1 LAIVTACDNSPPPDV
16 GSNKDLRIGEEVF
29 RMFCMRSVRDAYP
42 EDPNGLRFSPA
53 CEGADLP
60 DDIRSDER
68 AARLVALIERRDVA
82 IAALDQVL
90 GDATVPD
97 SQTFADD
104 ELKEFTWKLL
114 PFYTDNDDPTLSKLL
129 PRSTQALGKVMLRL
143 SDKDDPDAT
152 KVRETI
158 SRLAAHAGYRTPQRV
173 LAAVRPTLAYG
184 RLDELTDSLLD
195 LVAEGGAGHDVF
207 MELLQGSSLELAEP
221 AEPKDAVTTLS
232 LALQLV
238 LSPDPLYVKAETEE
252 GRTNLPP
259 LLVLKR
265 DPATGDAIAVGDAG
279 ETPFPVAGRVDN
291 ADRADGSLIALSST
305 EPAYETF
312 DANQTALA
320 SLMRD
325 AVPLIRR
332 NGNPRSTV
340 ENTLRAARSLLGPN
354 KARTETFGAKSLSY
368 QGPDIENGPMGKFLW
383 SITSLLKLPETK
395 QMLQV
400 INTLLEKDES
410 SATQLI
416 NAIYNIEAKSD
427 DPLFAGK
434 LNGTNEFWDD
444 LIQMGQRI
452 VTEKPGLL
460 LDILKATQTPQT
472 LATGVILGHQMAH
485 KDVAKLADEANVNSD
500 VTTACTTP
508 DGATTAPGYCVP
520 VERMS
525 GGDVGMNR
533 SVFQRTLNVVHG
545 TYRSPNCNK
554 EGATLTVQEPLE
566 TTFPNPPLG
575 PLAPFL
581 QIFGSGS
588 GSCPTSLV
596 APPPATS
603 YKACTLIEQQSG
615 AVTLM
620 QAMLG
625 KAKINIKDEE
635 VTLCAKA
642 VGQEIDTAQEREAG
656 ITGFTTT
663 PTVKALNRFIYAPR
677 NKFLT
682 DMFEPYQ
689 TIDAVDLVDYEPY
702 GVYSLE
708 VLDPEALVDGQPQS
722 FITASRPLLE
732 AFDKYETF
740 NANGDAENGYLFA
753 ELLDLV
759 HMHYDSPHT
768 ELCPEQVEAGRE
780 GCSQSADPTKK
791 FYAYGTNAVSYEPLL
806 SWAML
811 DQDLLGV
818 LGRSTTAIAGID
830 IDVDGTPKNGLN
842 VLNDFLTVLL
852 KANAD
857 MKYKDGR
864 AYAKTNHCSG
874 PDSADA
880 TKCACPA
887 GAEATEDGLWCKT
900 GETFARRGRI
910 IAGGVPPLYLMLDA
924 LNDIDTMWK
933 SDTERHEI
941 YLGVRSTLVDQFLKI
956 DQAADKTTKL
966 QNRRAYALALK
977 AVPWLLA
984 RLDDHKGDLAA
995 WADGLVD
1002 RLAGVLAHPLAARGM
1017 DLFDKFWESKAAGD
1031 EVAQFTE
1038 YLLDDEASPEIF
1050 NDLIVTLA
1058 DTLEFFDKDPD
1069 LTPAIRFVS
1078 LALSL
1083 DALDVVNNG
1092 GDTPGVDE
1100 GTAYRFLEV
1109 TRAITQVD
1117 EGPDLSTL
1125 GKLLRNAVLPM
1136 DGDLRGKSPLE
1147 VVIDLVADA
1156 NRIEPDQDTT
1166 VTLTPDDNQRVY
1178 DQINQFLSDADV
1190 GLERL
1195 YQVIENRELP

>member
-1 LAIVTACDNSPPPDV
+1 
-16 GSNKDLRIGEEVF
+16 
-29 RMFCMRSVRDAYP
+29 MRSVRDAYP

-53 CEGADLP
+53 CEGADIP
-60 DDIRSDER
+60 DDIRADER
-68 AARLVALIERRDVA
+68 AARLVALIERRGVA
-82 IAALDQVL
+82 ISALDQVL
-90 GDATVPD
+90 GDAAVKD

-114 PFYTDNDDPTLSKLL
+114 PFYTDNDDATLSKLL

-143 SDKDDPDAT
+143 SDQNDPDAT

-173 LAAVRPTLAYG
+173 LAAVRPTLAYE

-195 LVAEGGAGHDVF
+195 LVAEGGSGHDVF
-207 MELLQGSSLELAEP
+207 MELLQGTSLELAEP

-238 LSPDPLYVKAETEE
+238 LAPDPVYVKAETEE
-252 GRTNLPP
+252 GRTDLES

-265 DPATGDAIAVGDAG
+265 DPATGDAIPVGDAG
-279 ETPFPVAGRVDN
+279 DTPFPVAGRVDN
-291 ADRADGSLIALSST
+291 ADRATGSLIALSST
-305 EPAYETF
+305 EPAFQTF

-325 AVPLIRR
+325 SVPLIRR

-340 ENTLRAARSLLGPN
+340 ENTLRSARALLGPN
-354 KARTETFGAKSLSY
+354 KARTEEFGAKSLSY

-383 SITSLLKLPETK
+383 SITSLLKLPKTK
-395 QMLQV
+395 PMLQV
-400 INTLLEKDES
+400 IQKLLETDES

-416 NAIYNIEAKSD
+416 NAVYNIEQKSD
-427 DPLFAGK
+427 DPLFKGQ

-444 LIQMGQRI
+444 LIQFGQRI
-452 VTEKPGLL
+452 ITEKPGLL
-460 LDILKATQTPQT
+460 RDILNATLDPRT
-472 LATGVILGHQMAH
+472 LATGVLLGHQMSN
-485 KDVAKLADEANVNSD
+485 KDIAKLKDEANVNSD
-500 VTTACTTP
+500 VTTGCQTP
-508 DGATTAPGYCVP
+508 DGATVAPAYCLP

-533 SVFQRTLNVVHG
+533 SVFQRTLNLVHG
-545 TYRSPNCNK
+545 TYKSPNCNK
-554 EGATLTVQEPLE
+554 EGATLTVQQPLE

-588 GSCPTSLV
+588 GSCPTSTV

-603 YKACTLIEQQSG
+603 YKQCTLIEQKSG
-615 AVTLM
+615 TVTLM
-620 QAMLG
+620 RAMLG
-625 KAKINIKDEE
+625 KAKIIIKDEE
-635 VTLCAKA
+635 VPLCAKA
-642 VGQEIDTAQEREAG
+642 VGQEIDVAQEREAG
-656 ITGFTTT
+656 ITGFTST

-682 DMFEPYQ
+682 DMFTPYQ
-689 TIDAVDLVDYEPY
+689 TIDKVDLVDYEPY

-708 VLDPEALVDGQPQS
+708 VLDPAAQVDGEAQS
-722 FITASRPLLE
+722 FISAARPLLE

-740 NANGDAENGYLFA
+740 DVNGDAPNGYLFA

-759 HMHYDSPHT
+759 HMHYGSPQT
-768 ELCPEQVEAGRE
+768 ALCPEGVEAGRE
-780 GCSQSADPTKK
+780 GCMQSADPTQK
-791 FYAYGTNAVSYEPLL
+791 FYAYGSNAVSYEPLV
-806 SWAML
+806 SWALL

-818 LGRSTTAIAGID
+818 LSRSTKAIAAID
-830 IDVDGTPKNGLN
+830 IDVDGQPKNGLD
-842 VLNDFLTVLL
+842 VLTEFLEEMLL
-852 KANAD
+852 AKAD
-857 MKYKDGR
+857 LKYKDGR

-874 PDSADA
+874 PDAADA

-887 GAEATEDGLWCKT
+887 GAEPTDDGLWCKT

-910 IAGGVPPLYLMLDA
+910 LAGGVPPLYLMLDA

-933 SDTERHEI
+933 SEAERHDI

-966 QNRRAYALALK
+966 QNRRAYALTLK
-977 AVPWLLA
+977 ALPWLLA
-984 RLDDHKGDLAA
+984 RMDDHKGDLAA

-1031 EVAQFTE
+1031 EVALLTE
-1038 YLLDDEASPEIF
+1038 YLLDEDKNPEIF

-1092 GDTPGVDE
+1092 GETPDVDE

-1136 DGDLRGKSPLE
+1136 DGDLSGKSPLE

-1156 NRIEPDQDTT
+1156 NRIEPDQDTS

-1178 DQINQFLSDADV
+1178 DQINQFLSDTDV